1 MTPHPRFPHLFSSLT
16 IGATTLPNR
25 VLMGS
30 MHTGMEDRRKDY
42 QKLAAYFAERAEGG
56 VSLMVTG
63 GISPNIAGWIAPF
76 AGKLSRRWEVPRHRL
91 LTRAVHQH
99 GAKIC
104 MQILHTGRY
113 GYSPLC
119 VAPSPIAS
127 PISPFSPRELSPAGI
142 ERQISA
148 FVQCAK
154 LARDAGYDGVEIMGS
169 EGYLINQFLVAHTN
183 KRTDRWGGC
192 FAHRSRFARQIV
204 ERTRAALGEDFLLI
218 FRLSM
223 LDLVRDGSSW
233 DEVVALAIQLEKAGV
248 DLFNAGV
255 GWHEARIPTIATSV
269 PPGVFSWVTARL
281 KAHVHTPVITTNR
294 INTPQLAEQILA
306 AGEAD
311 MVSMARP
318 FLADPA
324 FINKA
329 RDNKD
334 DQINTCIACNQAC
347 LDHIFARQRATCL
360 VNPRACNETEL
371 NYIPTHH
378 PGHIAVVGAG
388 PAGMACATVLAQ
400 RGHRVTLY
408 EASGQIGGQF
418 NMARRIPG
426 KSDFAHTLRY
436 FQRQIELHGVTLLL
450 NQRADV
456 DGLVGEQFDHIVIA
470 TGVTPRA
477 LSLPGIEHPKVLSY
491 LDVLQNARVVGPSV
505 AIIGA
510 GGIGFDVADFLS
522 HSETPLVSQRQAFL
536 DEWGI
541 DQTLQQRAGLQ
552 APVQPISPRQIYLL
566 QRRDERVGKRLGK
579 TTGWIHRTKL
589 KNRGIQMLA
598 NVRYQ
603 HIDDEGLHI
612 LNGDQPQR
620 LAVDHIVVC
629 AGQEPERSLLN
640 ALQKRHQSVHLIG
653 GADRA
658 TELDAKRA
666 IDQGSRLG
674 ALL

>member
-1 MTPHPRFPHLFSSLT
+1 M
-16 IGATTLPNR
+16 
-25 VLMGS
+25 
-30 MHTGMEDRRKDY
+30 
-42 QKLAAYFAERAEGG
+42 
-56 VSLMVTG
+56 
-63 GISPNIAGWIAPF
+63 
-76 AGKLSRRWEVPRHRL
+76 
-91 LTRAVHQH
+91 
-99 GAKIC
+99 
-104 MQILHTGRY
+104 
-113 GYSPLC
+113 
-119 VAPSPIAS
+119 
-127 PISPFSPRELSPAGI
+127 
-142 ERQISA
+142 
-148 FVQCAK
+148 
-154 LARDAGYDGVEIMGS
+154 
-169 EGYLINQFLVAHTN
+169 
-183 KRTDRWGGC
+183 
-192 FAHRSRFARQIV
+192 
-204 ERTRAALGEDFLLI
+204 
-218 FRLSM
+218 
-223 LDLVRDGSSW
+223 
-233 DEVVALAIQLEKAGV
+233 
-248 DLFNAGV
+248 
-255 GWHEARIPTIATSV
+255 
-269 PPGVFSWVTARL
+269 PG
-281 KAHVHTPVITTNR
+281 
-294 INTPQLAEQILA
+294 Q
-306 AGEAD
+306 
-311 MVSMARP
+311 
-318 FLADPA
+318 
-324 FINKA
+324 
-329 RDNKD
+329 
-334 DQINTCIACNQAC
+334 
-347 LDHIFARQRATCL
+347 
-360 VNPRACNETEL
+360 PRACNETEL

-620 LAVDHIVVC
+620 LVVDHIVVC
-629 AGQEPERSLLN
+629 AGQESERSLLN
-640 ALQKRHQSVHLIG
+640 ALQQRHQSVHLIG